1 MTNDRVGR
9 RKWLAS
15 LLAGLLFFT
24 LCGIW
29 PGAAA
34 APVLA
39 HIGKRTVIVGHT
51 VVFDADAITNVSLR
65 RTYSLVNAP
74 AGTYIDPRGGSFR
87 WTPQTP
93 GVFTFGV
100 KVTEDSPE
108 ALSDEKQVTINVL
121 DIYANDTIRINAG
134 GKDYITADG
143 RKFKAD
149 AYFTATNPRTS
160 AIKNGDILN
169 TTDDELYRSGRSSPE
184 FAYRMP
190 VPDGEYNV
198 VLHFAEI
205 WFGAP
210 GGRKGQRRFNVYIN
224 NVRKLDEFDIT
235 AHAGGAMTATQVTI
249 PVTITSGVINIRFYL
264 GSADIPRL
272 AALEVLMTNRIT
284 KVSLPAIA
292 DSYVRSDHYA
302 DTNYGSADSLFVK
315 SGKNKARA
323 YIKFSLAGLGQVTS
337 AKLRIYGSCNCLYS
351 SGLIVRGI
359 NDDRWTENEITWNNA
374 PTDVTGYSSHTVVT
388 DNPKYHDLDVTE
400 FIQQQIN
407 GDGIATLLLEWIARD
422 TRSNYNSRE
431 NSLNPP
437 QLLIY
442 TDSPV
447 NSNMRINQESESAVS
462 FLEAKQEKS
471 VIYPNPVQRQ
481 FSITFSEKHT
491 GNISL
496 NIINQQGRSIHVGIV
511 EKSIAASKAEIDI
524 SNLAISKGVHMLQI
538 QSETKTEVV
547 KLLIA
552 E

>member
-1 MTNDRVGR
+1 MTNDCVGR
-9 RKWLAS
+9 RKWLES
-15 LLAGLLFFT
+15 LLTGLLLFT

-29 PGAAA
+29 SSAAA

-39 HIGKRTVIVGHT
+39 HIGKRTIIVGHT
-51 VVFDADAITNVSLR
+51 VVFDADATTDIGVR
-65 RTYSLVNAP
+65 RTFSLVNAP
-74 AGTYIDPRGGSFR
+74 AGTLINPGNGNFS

-100 KVTEDSPE
+100 KVTDSSPE

-143 RKFKAD
+143 RKFRAD
-149 AYFTATNPRTS
+149 AYFSAADPRTS
-160 AIKNGDILN
+160 SIESGDILN
-169 TTDDELYRSGRSSPE
+169 TTDDELYRSGRSSRE
-184 FAYRMP
+184 FVYRMP

-210 GGRKGQRRFNVYIN
+210 GGRKGKRRFNVNIN
-224 NVRKLDEFDIT
+224 DVRKLEEFDIT
-235 AHAGGAMTATQVTI
+235 AQAGGAMTATQVTI
-249 PVTITSGVINIRFYL
+249 PVTITSGVINIRFYQ
-264 GSADIPRL
+264 GSADMPRL
-272 AALEVLMTNRIT
+272 AALEVLMTSRIT
-284 KVSLPAIA
+284 KASLPAIA

-315 SGKNKARA
+315 SGMNKARA
-323 YIKFSLAGLGQVTS
+323 YIKFSLSGLGQVNS

-351 SGLIVRGI
+351 SGVIARGI
-359 NDDRWTENEITWNNA
+359 SDDSWTENEITWNNA

-407 GDGIATLLLEWIARD
+407 GDGIATLLLEWTARD

-431 NSLNPP
+431 SIANPP
-437 QLLIY
+437 QLIINA
-442 TDSPV
+442 DAPV
-447 NSNMRINQESESAVS
+447 NSNTRLNQELASSALPS
-462 FLEAKQEKS
+462 EAKLEKS
-471 VIYPNPVQRQ
+471 VIYPNPAQRQ

-491 GNISL
+491 GAISL
-496 NIINQQGRSIHVGIV
+496 NIINRQGRSIQVGTV
-511 EKSIAASKAEIDI
+511 EKSIAKSKAEIDI
-524 SNLAISKGVHMLQI
+524 SKLAVSKGIHMLQI
-538 QSETKTEVV
+538 QSETETERI
-547 KLLIA
+547 KLLIT